1 MEAIQIQQDL
11 SEYHKAINVTGI
23 KDFPEDYLRPRYDT
37 RIIQVIKNIEMRGDF
52 PYNSTVED
60 EALRDYPEFK
70 KYDKSKL
77 SYLVYCSQSVKR
89 SAETKIAVDEYIN
102 KTKDLLILEEIM
114 HLKNEKKYFTVHAFG
129 REPMKARL
137 LEDAEGTLFFMKPRY
152 KRKGYQVKS
161 FYKPRIQL

>member
-1 MEAIQIQQDL
+1 MEAIQIKQDL
-11 SEYHKAINVTGI
+11 SEYYKSIDVTGS
-23 KDFPEDYLRPRYDT
+23 KDFSEDYLNPRYDT
-37 RIIQVIKNIEMRGDF
+37 RIIQAIKDIENRGDF

-60 EALRDYPEFK
+60 EVLNKYPEFK
-70 KYDKSKL
+70 EYDRSKL

-89 SAETKIAVDEYIN
+89 NAETKIAVDEYIDR
-102 KTKDLLILEEIM
+102 TKDLLTIDEIL